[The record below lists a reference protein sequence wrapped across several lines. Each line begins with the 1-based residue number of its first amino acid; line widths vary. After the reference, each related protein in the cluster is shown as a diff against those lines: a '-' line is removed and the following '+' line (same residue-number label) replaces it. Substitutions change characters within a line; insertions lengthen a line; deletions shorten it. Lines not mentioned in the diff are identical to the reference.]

1 MTVIRLTQNRELKP
15 LNIWNWT
22 LPAWVVRDTSGKAI
36 NVCPQAGACINVC
49 YARNGTFNFPRV
61 KAAHIR
67 NLEMIRSDLN
77 SWMTTMMNELTKSK
91 FRPRRQKILPRL
103 PRSHLSSEVAALL
116 DEGSACIRIHDSGDF
131 FSTEYLIAW
140 LTIAISTPDVLFY
153 CYTKQV
159 GLFKALVEPNP
170 PSNFLWC
177 YSLGGREDTL
187 VNKAQDRHVDVFIDR
202 EQLRA
207 AGYFDQEEHD
217 LLAVVSASNCI
228 GIVANNIPAY
238 RKRMAGRSF
247 SRMEHELKR
256 VRHALSNTR

>member
-1 MTVIRLTQNRELKP
+1 MKAVRLTQNRELKP

-67 NLEMIRSDLN
+67 NLEFVRSDLN
-77 SWMTTMMNELTKSK
+77 SWMTTMMDELAKSK
-91 FRPRRQKILPRL
+91 YRPTGRRILPHMS
-103 PRSHLSSEVAALL
+103 RSHLSSGLVALL
-116 DEGSACIRIHDSGDF
+116 DNGSACIRIHDSGDF

-140 LTIAISTPDVLFY
+140 LTIAINTPDVLFY

-159 GLFKALVEPNP
+159 ALFKAMVDPNP
-170 PSNFLWC
+170 PLNFLWC
-177 YSLGGREDTL
+177 YSLGGREDHL
-187 VNKAQDRHVDVFIDR
+187 VNKSRDRHADVFTDS
-202 EQLRA
+202 EQLRS

-217 LLAVVSASNCI
+217 LLAVVSPSHLV

-238 RKRMAGRSF
+238 RRRMAGRSF
-247 SRMEHELKR
+247 SRMESELKR
-256 VRHALSNTR
+256 ARSINT

>member
-1 MTVIRLTQNRELKP
+1 MTAIRLTQNRELKP

-67 NLEMIRSDLN
+67 NLEMIRSDLS
-77 SWMTTMMNELTKSK
+77 SWMTTMMDELTKTK
-91 FRPRRQKILPRL
+91 YRPTGRTILPRL
-103 PRSHLSSEVAALL
+103 SRSHLSSEVAALL
-116 DEGSACIRIHDSGDF
+116 NNGSACIRIHDSGDF
-131 FSTEYLIAW
+131 FSTEYLISW
-140 LTIAISTPDVLFY
+140 LTIASTTPDVLFY

-159 GLFKALVEPNP
+159 GLFKRVVEPKL

-187 VNKAQDRHVDVFIDR
+187 VNKAHDRHADVFVDR
-202 EQLRA
+202 EQLHA

-217 LLAVVSASNCI
+217 LLAVVSPSNRI

-247 SRMEHELKR
+247 SRMERELKR
-256 VRHALSNTR
+256 TRLTAA